1 MQGGDILK
9 LKTMQIDDNKNYIY
23 LFIDLVDVLKTIY
36 NIKIYF
42 MNNISFSLI
51 LNSRRSA
58 KISLQPFCDIFKREG
73 KVGNFFL
80 VHNVW
85 CTKLYGRCA
94 PRVHQEL
101 TDSIKT

>member
-51 LNSRRSA
+51 LSSRRSA
-58 KISLQPFCDIFKREG
+58 LPLRSGRSKKWHLRKELYM
-73 KVGNFFL
+73 GNFLSKDQKGSNFSDTY
-80 VHNVW
+80 V
-85 CTKLYGRCA
+85 
-94 PRVHQEL
+94 
-101 TDSIKT
+101 